1 MKTTLQHIDPAL
13 VSQLKDKYFCDKS
26 QVITLKRGEFLM
38 RQAQQNKRLYLV
50 LKGLVAGFL
59 NSGSGNRQEIFRSE
73 VNMFVGVHSFFSK
86 SFSAYADVIALK
98 DSKLA
103 YISVDESDDC
113 SSELVIEDFVPVIVH
128 ELSARQVFTKNL
140 MLQKEAA
147 LKKLYQSDKL
157 ATLGQMAAG
166 LAHELN
172 NAIGIMNGN
181 SEWIAQEVYQ
191 YFKNTE
197 IPDIFMNFA
206 AGFDHGQ
213 TLSSNEVRERKKKLE
228 QKLKLSPASAKKL
241 AKINHQGDGIKNIS
255 GTPEAE
261 EMVERMYHFWEMGVA
276 IHDILVA
283 SKHAVHVLKSIKQLS
298 VADQARHELHLND
311 TLEEALTLLKN
322 ITRQVTLEVK
332 LGELPPLLANQGELV
347 QIWVN
352 IIKNA
357 CESMLNAKT
366 TEPVLHIETSFR
378 RNLLRVAIT
387 DNGPGIP
394 GEVKQKIFQPN
405 FTTKKGGLSFGL
417 GLGLSIVQRL
427 VDSYNG
433 KIEVSGKPGR
443 TTFTIKIPLN

>member
-1 MKTTLQHIDPAL
+1 MKTVVPHIDADL
-13 VSQLKDKYFCDKS
+13 VLHLKNKYFCDGSKVVS
-26 QVITLKRGEFLM
+26 LRRGEFLM
-38 RQAQQNKRLYLV
+38 RQNQQNKRLYLV
-50 LKGLVAGFL
+50 LKGQVAGFL
-59 NSGSGNRQEIFRSE
+59 DSGSGNRQEIFRSAE
-73 VNMFVGVHSFFSK
+73 NMFVGVHSFFSK
-86 SFSAYADVIALK
+86 SFSAYADVVALQE
-98 DSKLA
+98 SKMA
-103 YISVDESDDC
+103 YIGIEEFNDC
-113 SSELVIEDFVPVIVH
+113 GGEFLIEDFVPVIVH

-147 LKKLYQSDKL
+147 LRKLYQSDKL

-191 YFKNTE
+191 YFKSTE
-197 IPDIFMNFA
+197 IPTIFSNFDR
-206 AGFDHGQ
+206 GFENGQ
-213 TLSSNEVRERKKKLE
+213 TLSSNEVRTRKKSLE
-228 QKLKLSPASAKKL
+228 KKHKLSPASAKKL
-241 AKINHQGDGIKNIS
+241 AKIDFDDRQVTQFDD
-255 GTPEAE
+255 PVELE
-261 EMVERMYHFWEMGVA
+261 ELIDRMYHFWEMGVA

-298 VADQARHELHLND
+298 VADQARHELDVND
-311 TLEEALTLLKN
+311 TIKEALTLLKN
-322 ITRQVTLEVK
+322 VVREVQI
-332 LGELPPLLANQGELV
+332 ELKTGDLTPLMANQGELV

-357 CESMLNAKT
+357 CESMINAGNENPK
-366 TEPVLHIETSFR
+366 LLIESGKKRSTLWVS
-378 RNLLRVAIT
+378 VT

-394 GEVKQKIFQPN
+394 EDLRKKIFQPN

-433 KIEVSGKPGR
+433 RVEVTSKPGK
-443 TTFTIKIPLN
+443 TTFTIKIPTS